1 MDVFNSNYKQNLM
14 KKKFWDEYEK
24 KYISLFEYK
33 MQYENEKLDI
43 LYDNIYYSKD
53 CVIWHD
59 DEKNDI
65 DDYNKTDNQWFE
77 ETEKIE
83 QDLKKDYLE
92 QLEEEQEYDDIVY
105 GKY

>member
-1 MDVFNSNYKQNLM
+1 MEVFNSNYKQNLM

-33 MQYENEKLDI
+33 MQYENQKLDI
-43 LYDNIYYSKD
+43 LYDNIYYSND

-59 DEKNDI
+59 DEINDI
-65 DDYNKTDNQWFE
+65 DDYNKTDQQWIE

-92 QLEEEQEYDDIVY
+92 QLEEEQEYDELVF

>member
-1 MDVFNSNYKQNLM
+1 M